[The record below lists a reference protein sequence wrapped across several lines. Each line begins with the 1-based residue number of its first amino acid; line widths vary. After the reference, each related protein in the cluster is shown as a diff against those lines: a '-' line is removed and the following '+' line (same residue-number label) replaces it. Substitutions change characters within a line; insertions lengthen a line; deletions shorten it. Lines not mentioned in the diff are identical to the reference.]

1 LIDEPTPLFYM
12 TDPTDNPMVEPL
24 IREFIAQNI
33 LLTDTGFPHKDD
45 VSFLQEGIIDSLGV
59 MELVEFVQKTFGVKV
74 EQSEVT
80 PEHFDSVARLAA
92 FVRRK
97 TAAARPSSS

>member
-1 LIDEPTPLFYM
+1 M
-12 TDPTDNPMVEPL
+12 TNPTDNPLVEPL
-24 IREFIAQNI
+24 IREFIAQHI
-33 LLTDTGFPHKDD
+33 LFSDTGFPHPDD
-45 VSFLQEGIIDSLGV
+45 VSFLQEGVIDSIGV
-59 MELVEFVQKTFGVKV
+59 MELVEFVQETFGVKV

-97 TAAARPSSS
+97 AAAARPSSS

>member
-1 LIDEPTPLFYM
+1 M
-12 TDPTDNPMVEPL
+12 TNPTDKPMVEPL
-24 IREFIAQNI
+24 IREFIARNI
-33 LLTDTGFPHKDD
+33 LLSDTGFPHSDD

-80 PEHFDSVARLAA
+80 PEHFDSVTRLAA

-97 TAAARPSSS
+97 AAAAESSAS

>member
-1 LIDEPTPLFYM
+1 MIN
-12 TDPTDNPMVEPL
+12 PTDNPQVEPL
-24 IREFIAQNI
+24 IRDFIARNI
-33 LLTDTGFPHKDD
+33 LFSEAGFPHPDD
-45 VSFLQEGIIDSLGV
+45 ASFLQEGIIDSLGV

-80 PEHFDSVARLAA
+80 PEHFDSVVRLAA

-97 TAAARPSSS
+97 GAAARSSAS

>member
-1 LIDEPTPLFYM
+1 MTNPTE
-12 TDPTDNPMVEPL
+12 NPKVEPL
-24 IREFIAQNI
+24 IREFLAQNI
-33 LLTDTGFPHKDD
+33 LLSDTGFPHQDD

-74 EQSEVT
+74 EQSEVI

-97 TAAARPSSS
+97 AAAARPSSS